1 MAKKSID
8 FSLIAFAA
16 IAVGTGVA
24 CYVDLGRN
32 AFLESLQGDIGLLAF
47 VAPKLGAAMLVAA
60 FVQILLPPRVFARM
74 MGPAS
79 GMKGMAIASAAGT
92 VTPGGP
98 MTSFP
103 IVTVL
108 RDSGTGRGS
117 LVAYVT
123 AWSTNGL
130 QRVFVWEVP
139 LMGVEFALLR
149 VLVAM
154 PLGIVAGLVVRMFP
168 EEEPVRPD
176 EEA

>member
-1 MAKKSID
+1 MAKR
-8 FSLIAFAA
+8 SLDLPLIIFVALSA
-16 IAVGTGVA
+16 GTGVA
-24 CYVDLGRN
+24 CYIELGAG
-32 AFLESLQGDIGLLAF
+32 AFLDSLRGDIGLLAF

-60 FVQILLPPRVFARM
+60 FVQILLPPKVFAKL

-79 GMKGMAIASAAGT
+79 GVRGMAIASAAGT
-92 VTPGGP
+92 FTPGGP

-103 IVTVL
+103 LVTVL

-117 LVAYVT
+117 LVSYVT

-149 VLVAM
+149 FLVSM
-154 PLGIVAGLVVRMFP
+154 PLGIIAGLMVRIFA
-168 EEEPVRPD
+168 EETGVGADKEP
-176 EEA
+176 